1 MFEFT
6 MRITQGINA
15 SGQTMR
21 PRWNLTLLPW
31 SFGPSNPHH
40 SISMFGRLRWQNAIS
55 NSHGAT
61 LITKKGTTEKH
72 CNEKTLKNWIY
83 KSIEFP
89 WSKRPQ
95 HGAISTN
102 FSSSKQANYYWNIIN
117 AARLQ
122 SLHLKVAIFDSNDC
136 KHLSIKCAQNSEVHP
151 QIYIILI
158 RNHSSTAR
166 NDMSKPNKANRNAL
180 VFVCVFSTSNH
191 TAKLEPSSRKAS
203 HKHQIPIKTRKCP
216 LLTEFCF

>member
-1 MFEFT
+1 MT
-6 MRITQGINA
+6 LQCVSLKANA

-61 LITKKGTTEKH
+61 LITKKRTTEKH

-102 FSSSKQANYYWNIIN
+102 LSSSKRANWYNNIMILPSMRP
-117 AARLQ
+117 ACSRCTWRFPF
-122 SLHLKVAIFDSNDC
+122 FDSNNC
-136 KHLSIKCAQNSEVHP
+136 KHLNINCAQNTEVHP
-151 QIYIILI
+151 QICINII
-158 RNHSSTAR
+158 RNLFQPLA
-166 NDMSKPNKANRNAL
+166 KICPNHIKNSGFWL
-180 VFVCVFSTSNH
+180 FFCISNH
-191 TAKLEPSSRKAS
+191 TAKLEPTGGNAS
-203 HKHQIPIKTRKCP
+203 HKGQITIKTRKCSSP
-216 LLTEFCF
+216 TELCL